1 MSLLVVVLGV
11 SWYVGPSPAIDPS
24 LPLTKTLVTQG
35 ELGLTIDA
43 LESVRLVGADGS
55 VKAVSVTSY
64 PDLFWAIRGAGAN
77 FGVITAAT
85 FKVQTLASNN
95 NGNVWMLDFYLPAE
109 RSLEYFNIIEKNY
122 SPMPTDLAGVVVF
135 NWNSTTNAVSFPNF
149 AMCLTGFG
157 TWSLLSTK
165 RRCLPEPSR
174 F

>member
-1 MSLLVVVLGV
+1 MSPLAVVLGV
-11 SWYVGPSPAIDPS
+11 SWYVGPSLSIDPS
-24 LPLTKTLVTQG
+24 RPLTKSLATQG

-43 LESVRLVGADGS
+43 LESVRLVGADGNI
-55 VKAVSVTSY
+55 KTVSATSY

-95 NGNVWMLDFYLPAE
+95 NGNVWMLDFYLPAD

-135 NWNSTTNAVSFPNF
+135 NWNSTTNAVSFPSF
-149 AMCLTGFG
+149 A
-157 TWSLLSTK
+157 K
-165 RRCLPEPSR
+165 RLRT
-174 F
+174 FDT